1 MRMSCNGCRVLRKGC
16 SEKCSIKPCL
26 QWIKSPDAQSN
37 ATVFLAKFYG
47 RAGLLNLIN
56 AGPEHLRP
64 AIFRSLLY
72 EACGRIVN
80 PIYGSSGLLWSGNWQ
95 LCQAAVEAVLGGAPI
110 TKLSPDSAACTVSPS
125 LKACDIRHVSK
136 EEIAGA
142 GAGDLHKVKSRGR
155 FKRTAAGK
163 PKQRA
168 GSPDV
173 DDAARVMWSW
183 SHKEEEEEEDAV
195 GSPSRD
201 SGLSQHADE
210 QSRGGESGD
219 ANCASVE
226 TVETSLAKPEDE
238 SDVEL
243 ELTLGWE
250 PMMRHRKSTPAEVNE
265 DAGGSVEAACRME
278 L

>member
-1 MRMSCNGCRVLRKGC
+1 M
-16 SEKCSIKPCL
+16 
-26 QWIKSPDAQSN
+26 
-37 ATVFLAKFYG
+37 
-47 RAGLLNLIN
+47 
-56 AGPEHLRP
+56 
-64 AIFRSLLY
+64 
-72 EACGRIVN
+72 N
-80 PIYGSSGLLWSGNWQ
+80 PIYGSAGLLWSGNWQ

-110 TKLSPDSAACTVSPS
+110 TKLSPDSAACTMSPS

-136 EEIAGA
+136 EENSGA
-142 GAGDLHKVKSRGR
+142 GAGEAGSRDLHKVKSRGR
-155 FKRTAAGK
+155 FKRVAAGK

-183 SHKEEEEEEDAV
+183 SHKE
-195 GSPSRD
+195 GSPSRE
-201 SGLSQHADE
+201 SGLSQHAEE
-210 QSRGGESGD
+210 QSGD

-226 TVETSLAKPEDE
+226 TVETSLAKAEEE

-250 PMMRHRKSTPAEVNE
+250 PMSRHRKSAAGGVNE
-265 DAGGSVEAACRME
+265 ESSSCDEGACRME